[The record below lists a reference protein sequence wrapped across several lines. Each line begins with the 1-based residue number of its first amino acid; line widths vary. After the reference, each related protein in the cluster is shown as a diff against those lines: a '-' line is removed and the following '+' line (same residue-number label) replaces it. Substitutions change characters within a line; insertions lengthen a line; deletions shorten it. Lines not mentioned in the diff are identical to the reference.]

1 MIDSRTVVKK
11 RRRVDAG
18 TQFFPKQHSSR
29 PTRPLLRDHSSR
41 RGARRLLCRR
51 DHECDPGI
59 PAVGPVLV
67 GKFPVAFEI
76 EITLR
81 RGAQRN
87 DEPELRAGTDDLR
100 LEAADVIARTAVAT
114 DLLVDIPNG
123 TDKKLFR

>member
-1 MIDSRTVVKK
+1 LLKN
-11 RRRVDAG
+11 AG
-18 TQFFPKQHSSR
+18 EWTPERNSFPSSIAAG
-29 PTRPLLRDHSSR
+29 LRGGYFVNSSR

-51 DHECDPGI
+51 DHECDPGV

-67 GKFPVAFEI
+67 GEFPVAFEI

-87 DEPELRAGTDDLR
+87 DEPELRAAAHDLR

-114 DLLVDIPNG
+114 DLLVDIADG